1 MNSLAD
7 FVMVSAMLF
16 GIGIYGLITKRNALR
31 LLFAVEI
38 MINAA
43 NLNFVAF
50 EQYQPAASGAQAAL
64 GQTFVLF
71 SIALAA
77 AEAAVILAIVVVA
90 FRLHHDVDVSELKTM
105 GDNDASREP
114 SPGQDG
120 AAHKE

>member
-7 FVMVSAMLF
+7 FVLVSAMLF
-16 GIGIYGLITKRNALR
+16 GIGIYGLVTKRNALR

-50 EQYQPAASGAQAAL
+50 GQYAPFSGNPGALVSNPL

-90 FRLHHDVDVSELKTM
+90 YRLHQDVDVSELKSLE
-105 GDNDASREP
+105 G
-114 SPGQDG
+114 
-120 AAHKE
+120 

>member
-7 FVMVSAMLF
+7 FVIVSAMLF
-16 GIGIYGLITKRNALR
+16 GIGIYGLVTKRNALR

-43 NLNFVAF
+43 NLNFIAFGQYASFPGAVAGTP
-50 EQYQPAASGAQAAL
+50 YPL

-77 AEAAVILAIVVVA
+77 AEAAVILAIIVVA
-90 FRLHHDVDVSELKTM
+90 YRLHQDVDVSELKSLE
-105 GDNDASREP
+105 G
-114 SPGQDG
+114 
-120 AAHKE
+120 

>member
-1 MNSLAD
+1 MNSLSD

-16 GIGIYGLITKRNALR
+16 GIGIYGLVTKRNALR
-31 LLFAVEI
+31 LLFAVEL

-50 EQYQPAASGAQAAL
+50 NQYLPFRSPANAA

-90 FRLHHDVDVSELKTM
+90 YRLHQDVDVSELKSM
-105 GDNDASREP
+105 EG
-114 SPGQDG
+114 
-120 AAHKE
+120 

>member
-1 MNSLAD
+1 MNSLGD
-7 FVMVSAMLF
+7 FVIVSAMLL
-16 GIGIYGLITKRNALR
+16 GIGVYGLVTKRNALR
-31 LLFAVEI
+31 MLFAVEI

-50 EQYQPAASGAQAAL
+50 GQYLPYTQAPASNAV

-90 FRLHHDVDVSELKTM
+90 YRLHQDVDVSELKSM
-105 GDNDASREP
+105 EG
-114 SPGQDG
+114 
-120 AAHKE
+120 

>member
-1 MNSLAD
+1 MNSLSD
-7 FVMVSAMLF
+7 FVLVSAMLF
-16 GIGIYGLITKRNALR
+16 GIGVYGLVTKRNALR
-31 LLFAVEI
+31 LLFAVEL

-50 EQYQPAASGAQAAL
+50 GQYLPSLQPGATGSNAL

-90 FRLHHDVDVSELKTM
+90 YRLHQDIDVSELKSM
-105 GDNDASREP
+105 EG
-114 SPGQDG
+114 
-120 AAHKE
+120 

>member
-1 MNSLAD
+1 MNTLAD
-7 FVMVSAMLF
+7 FVLVSAMLF
-16 GIGIYGLITKRNALR
+16 GIGIYGLVTKRNALR

-43 NLNFVAF
+43 NLNFIAF
-50 EQYQPAASGAQAAL
+50 SQYAPFAAAGTTVVNGV

-90 FRLHHDVDVSELKTM
+90 YRLHHDVDVSELKSLE
-105 GDNDASREP
+105 G
-114 SPGQDG
+114 
-120 AAHKE
+120 

>member
-1 MNSLAD
+1 MNSLSD
-7 FVMVSAMLF
+7 FVIVSAVLF
-16 GIGIYGLITKRNALR
+16 GIGVYGLVTKRNAMR

-50 EQYQPAASGAQAAL
+50 NQYLPFQEAGNAL
-64 GQTFVLF
+64 GQTVVLF

-90 FRLHHDVDVSELKTM
+90 YRLRSDIDVSEMKTLE
-105 GDNDASREP
+105 G
-114 SPGQDG
+114 
-120 AAHKE
+120 

>member
-1 MNSLAD
+1 MNNLSD
-7 FVMVSAMLF
+7 FMIVSAMLF
-16 GIGIYGLITKRNALR
+16 GIGVYGLVTKRNALR
-31 LLFAVEI
+31 LLFAVEL

-50 EQYQPAASGAQAAL
+50 GQYLPFEGSAQTLAPNAF

-90 FRLHHDVDVSELKTM
+90 YRLHKDVDVSELKSLE
-105 GDNDASREP
+105 G
-114 SPGQDG
+114 
-120 AAHKE
+120 

>member
-7 FVMVSAMLF
+7 FVLVSAMLF
-16 GIGIYGLITKRNALR
+16 GIGIYGLVTKRNALR

-50 EQYQPAASGAQAAL
+50 GQYLPFSSAVQAAQPNAI

-90 FRLHHDVDVSELKTM
+90 YRLHHDVDVSELKSLE
-105 GDNDASREP
+105 G
-114 SPGQDG
+114 
-120 AAHKE
+120 

>member
-7 FVMVSAMLF
+7 FVLVSAMLF
-16 GIGIYGLITKRNALR
+16 GIGIYGLVTKRNALR

-50 EQYQPAASGAQAAL
+50 NQYLPYSTAPNAA

-90 FRLHHDVDVSELKTM
+90 YRLHQDVDVSELKSM
-105 GDNDASREP
+105 EG
-114 SPGQDG
+114 
-120 AAHKE
+120 

>member
-1 MNSLAD
+1 MNSLSD
-7 FVMVSAMLF
+7 FVIVSAMLF
-16 GIGIYGLITKRNALR
+16 GIGIYGLVTKRNALR

-50 EQYQPAASGAQAAL
+50 NQYLPFSAAGNAA

-90 FRLHHDVDVSELKTM
+90 FRLHDDVDVSELKSM
-105 GDNDASREP
+105 EG
-114 SPGQDG
+114 
-120 AAHKE
+120 

>member
-1 MNSLAD
+1 MNSLSD
-7 FVMVSAMLF
+7 FVIVSAMLF
-16 GIGIYGLITKRNALR
+16 GIGIYGLVTKRNALR

-50 EQYQPAASGAQAAL
+50 NQYLPYAAAPNAS

-90 FRLHHDVDVSELKTM
+90 YRLHQDVDVSELKSM
-105 GDNDASREP
+105 G
-114 SPGQDG
+114 G
-120 AAHKE
+120 

>member
-1 MNSLAD
+1 MNSLGD
-7 FVMVSAMLF
+7 FVLVSAMLL
-16 GIGIYGLITKRNALR
+16 GIGVYGLITKRNALR

-50 EQYQPAASGAQAAL
+50 GQYLPYAAGAMADAG

-90 FRLHHDVDVSELKTM
+90 YRLHQDVDVSELNTM
-105 GDNDASREP
+105 G
-114 SPGQDG
+114 G
-120 AAHKE
+120 

>member
-7 FVMVSAMLF
+7 FVIVSAMLF
-16 GIGIYGLITKRNALR
+16 GIGIYGLVTKRNALR

-50 EQYQPAASGAQAAL
+50 GQYLPYAQGVQSNAI

-90 FRLHHDVDVSELKTM
+90 YRLHQDVDVSELKSM
-105 GDNDASREP
+105 EG
-114 SPGQDG
+114 
-120 AAHKE
+120 

>member
-1 MNSLAD
+1 
-7 FVMVSAMLF
+7 MLF
-16 GIGIYGLITKRNALR
+16 GIGIYGLVTKKNALR

-50 EQYQPAASGAQAAL
+50 GQYLQVNAM

-77 AEAAVILAIVVVA
+77 AETAVILAIVVVA
-90 FRLHHDVDVSELKTM
+90 YRLHKDVDVSELKSLR
-105 GDNDASREP
+105 G
-114 SPGQDG
+114 
-120 AAHKE
+120 

>member
-1 MNSLAD
+1 VNTLAD
-7 FVMVSAMLF
+7 FVLVSAMLF

-50 EQYQPAASGAQAAL
+50 EQYLPPVSGPQEAL

-90 FRLHHDVDVSELKTM
+90 FRLHQDVDVSELKSM
-105 GDNDASREP
+105 EG
-114 SPGQDG
+114 
-120 AAHKE
+120 

>member
-1 MNSLAD
+1 MNSLSD
-7 FVMVSAMLF
+7 FVIVSAMLF
-16 GIGIYGLITKRNALR
+16 GIGIYGLVTKRNALR

-50 EQYQPAASGAQAAL
+50 NQYLPYSAVANAS

-90 FRLHHDVDVSELKTM
+90 YRLHQDVDVSELKSM
-105 GDNDASREP
+105 EG
-114 SPGQDG
+114 
-120 AAHKE
+120 

>member
-7 FVMVSAMLF
+7 FVIVSAMLF
-16 GIGIYGLITKRNALR
+16 GIGIYGLVTKRNALR

-50 EQYQPAASGAQAAL
+50 GQYLPFAAGTASGPNAL

-90 FRLHHDVDVSELKTM
+90 YRLHHDVDVSELKSLE
-105 GDNDASREP
+105 G
-114 SPGQDG
+114 
-120 AAHKE
+120 

>member
-7 FVMVSAMLF
+7 FVYVSAILF

-38 MINAA
+38 LINAA

-50 EQYQPAASGAQAAL
+50 GQYLPFAAGPQANAM

-90 FRLHHDVDVSELKTM
+90 YRIHHDVDVSELKSM
-105 GDNDASREP
+105 EG
-114 SPGQDG
+114 
-120 AAHKE
+120 